1 MDTIDRNLH
10 RIRAAVEKRLIVS
23 ASGDLPGE
31 HEPQGEQDQSLFFP
45 TGTTQP
51 DAIER
56 HDLIDLRDK
65 APNLLDTPNIGD
77 RRFGVEPESSYAP
90 ILTDADAH
98 ATESDVWTLIKR
110 RLGLGI

>member
-1 MDTIDRNLH
+1 MSLRVS
-10 RIRAAVEKRLIVS
+10 RIRGCTS
-23 ASGDLPGE
+23 
-31 HEPQGEQDQSLFFP
+31 
-45 TGTTQP
+45 QP

-65 APNLLDTPNIGD
+65 ALNLLDTPNIGD